1 MFGWPYLNT
10 ILTNQNMRY
19 ITLFY
24 NILFQDGTEE
34 GIVLGSKEL
43 TFYSW
48 MTRNDLCH
56 QKLHLC
62 LDGESRWCEAFGIDS
77 PGVTN
82 RAVQF
87 SVHTATLI
95 IEVKKKSGLQREV
108 NCKLFRVIIETKF
121 ITAN

>member
-1 MFGWPYLNT
+1 M
-10 ILTNQNMRY
+10 
-19 ITLFY
+19 LFY
-24 NILFQDGTEE
+24 DILSQDGTDES
-34 GIVLGSKEL
+34 IVLRSKEL

-48 MTRNDLCH
+48 MSRNDLCH

-95 IEVKKKSGLQREV
+95 IEVRKRSGLQREV
-108 NCKLFRVIIETKF
+108 SGAHAHDV
-121 ITAN
+121 TAAILVCQDKRILNIFL